1 MPVTV
6 TMVAMAI
13 AMLVSLQ
20 FAWRSGPARALGG
33 GALAAGSVAGI
44 VFVLMGLVSRQGWK
58 RLDRDI
64 GGGAVGTCARRGADS

>member
-6 TMVAMAI
+6 SMVTVAM

-20 FAWRSGPARALGG
+20 FARRSGPARALGG
-33 GALAAGSVAGI
+33 GALAARSVAGI
-44 VFVLMGLVSRQGWK
+44 VFVLVSLVSRQGWK